1 MHIHTHTHTHTYTH
15 SNSNTQLRTHTHGH
29 THTYTHSNSHTHTHT
44 HVYGGQLQE
53 PHNRMLEEE
62 LNRKEEKIIYY
73 KRFIDDT
80 FHMIEGPRATVG
92 SQRQSAAQPPTKEG
106 Q

>member
-1 MHIHTHTHTHTYTH
+1 
-15 SNSNTQLRTHTHGH
+15 
-29 THTYTHSNSHTHTHT
+29 
-44 HVYGGQLQE
+44 
-53 PHNRMLEEE
+53 MLEEEEE

-80 FHMIEGPRATVG
+80 IHMIEGPRATMG
-92 SQRQSAAQPPTKEG
+92 NQRQSAAQPPTKEG

>member
-1 MHIHTHTHTHTYTH
+1 
-15 SNSNTQLRTHTHGH
+15 
-29 THTYTHSNSHTHTHT
+29 
-44 HVYGGQLQE
+44 
-53 PHNRMLEEE
+53 MLEEE
-62 LNRKEEKIIYY
+62 LNKKEEKIIYY